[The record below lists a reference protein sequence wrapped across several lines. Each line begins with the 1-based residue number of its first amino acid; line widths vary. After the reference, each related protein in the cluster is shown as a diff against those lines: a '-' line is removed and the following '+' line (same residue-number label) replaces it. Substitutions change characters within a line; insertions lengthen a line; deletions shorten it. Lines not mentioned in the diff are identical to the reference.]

1 MTAQIRHD
9 LTRQDLT
16 RQAQRLPAEVY
27 YANEL
32 HALRS
37 QDDGPRPPG
46 WQLSP
51 RAVEA
56 FILGDDKLSTP
67 KFVAPN
73 EIVTRIIISLAT
85 SRGAMLVGAPGT
97 AKSWLSEL
105 ICAAICNDSTL
116 IIQGGAIETVQQL
129 LYTWNK
135 AILERNGPCI
145 EALIPGPIYRGMESG
160 LLVRYE
166 EIARSSTALQ
176 DALLSIMS
184 ERSIAIPELSGDAST
199 LYAREGFNLV
209 ATSNTTDQ
217 GVNEMSSA
225 LKRRMNFETIHPIG
239 SLDDEIE
246 VVMRESEKLLWSSGV
261 DVKPDQEMVRALVTI
276 FHELRSGQ
284 SLDGRSTDRLASA
297 VMSTAE
303 AVAVAHAMGVYAY
316 YYREGHMAAEDFTD
330 FLVGAAIKDNPS
342 DLKRMNHYFE
352 TEVALKKGPLWE
364 TIYRQWQGS
373 VRH

>member
-1 MTAQIRHD
+1 MTAPIRHG
-9 LTRQDLT
+9 QV

-27 YANEL
+27 YADEL
-32 HALRS
+32 DALRAA
-37 QDDGPRPPG
+37 DAAPKPPG

-56 FILGDDKLSTP
+56 FVLGDDKFSTP

-73 EIVTRIIISLAT
+73 EVVTRIIISLAT
-85 SRGAMLVGAPGT
+85 SRGAMLVGSPGT

-105 ICAAICNDSTL
+105 ICAAICKDSTL

-129 LYTWNK
+129 LYTWNT
-135 AILERNGPCI
+135 AIVERNGPCP

-184 ERSIAIPELSGDAST
+184 ERSITIPELSGDAAT
-199 LYAREGFNLV
+199 LYATEGFNLV
-209 ATSNTTDQ
+209 ATSNTTDE

-239 SLDDEIE
+239 SVSDEIA
-246 VVMRESEKLLWSSGV
+246 VVMRESQKLLRASGV
-261 DVKPDQEMVRALVTI
+261 DVVPNEEIIDALVTI
-276 FHELRSGQ
+276 FHELRNGQ

-316 YYREGHMAAEDFTD
+316 YYREGNMVADDFTN

-352 TEVALKKGPLWE
+352 TEVALKKGSIWK
-364 TIYRQWQGS
+364 TIYSQWRGS
-373 VRH
+373 VQH